1 MKEYRLSIVGVEDF
15 VVISPM
21 VLEMLMQKIKESP
34 NLNMEIPVESI
45 MPPGFTQY
53 LVNVLNSNREN
64 ERFRFKQ
71 ISDTPLGKEHIYK
84 IIEYQMNSL
93 QIEKA
98 ECFERFTLI
107 VEGSNDK
114 YNYGIETDDSFFCI
128 CKDEKSKF
136 VYVYP
141 DGRQESI
148 VLEWK

>member
-1 MKEYRLSIVGVEDF
+1 MTEYKLSIIGVEDF
-15 VVISPM
+15 IIISPM
-21 VLEMLMQKIKESP
+21 VLGMLMQKVKESP
-34 NLNMEIPVESI
+34 DMNMEIPVESI

-64 ERFRFKQ
+64 EKFQFKQ
-71 ISDTPLGKEHIYK
+71 ILDDPLEKEHIYK
-84 IIEYQMNSL
+84 IIEYQMKGL

-107 VEGSNDK
+107 VEDSNDR
-114 YNYGIETDDSFFCI
+114 YNYGIETDNSFFCI

-148 VLEWK
+148 ILEWK